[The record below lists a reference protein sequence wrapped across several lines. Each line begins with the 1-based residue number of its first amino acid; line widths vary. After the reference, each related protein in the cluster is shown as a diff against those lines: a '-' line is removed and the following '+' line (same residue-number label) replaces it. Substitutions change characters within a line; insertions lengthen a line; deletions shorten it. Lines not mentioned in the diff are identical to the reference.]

1 MSSFLPI
8 MFHYYI
14 VLMSRMSQVSM
25 ALFGCNVPNARKSED
40 QEARYLIFDIV
51 APYCLSAED
60 MTAIDEYPMHIRNLW
75 LSSFTNSQ
83 QVMIFSKLLPAVK
96 DHFRTYFPHDGASP
110 KASVGRKVG
119 LLPGQSILDR

>member
-1 MSSFLPI
+1 MSSFLHI

-25 ALFGCNVPNARKSED
+25 ALYGCNVPNARKSED

-51 APYCLSAED
+51 APYCLSAGD
-60 MTAIDEYPMHIRNLW
+60 MTAIDMHIRNLW
-75 LSSFTNSQ
+75 LTSFTNLQ

-96 DHFRTYFPHDGASP
+96 DHFWTYFSHDGASP